1 MKKVSV
7 ALAGLLVLGACGE
20 PPMVTDFN
28 GDSVTIQSQTAANN
42 ADVTAEA
49 QRICTTVGRKAEY
62 ASSRQVHAPQYMV
75 PTYNHLFLCLA

>member
-1 MKKVSV
+1 MKKGLVFGFLLT
-7 ALAGLLVLGACGE
+7 LAACGE
-20 PPMVTDFN
+20 PPMVTGFN

-49 QRICTTVGRKAEY
+49 ERICATVGSRAEY